1 MSEREDD
8 LDLLMTMVEGVIQTQ
23 ELLVMT
29 LLASGHLD
37 RASLESRLKDALAKS
52 ERVGTDFAL
61 TRLLEIVKG
70 NEPPPPRWTPRVI
83 RGTPDP

>member
-1 MSEREDD
+1 
-8 LDLLMTMVEGVIQTQ
+8 MTMVEGVIRSQ

-37 RASLESRLKDALAKS
+37 RVSLEARLKGALAKS

-61 TRLLEIVKG
+61 SRLLDIVKG

-83 RGTPDP
+83 RGKPDA